1 MDQKKSAVYQEIL
14 FYGIAAILMGILVG
28 ALDALFGEVLIL
40 IAQFRGQHIAL
51 LLPFLAVAG
60 LAIVYI
66 YQKFGKNS
74 SKGMGLVFSAG
85 NKQEEEIPKRLVPL
99 VIGGTWLTHLFGGS
113 AGREGVAVQI
123 GATVGHT
130 FGKKLPFQDSKKILL
145 IAGMAAGF
153 AGLFQ
158 TPIAATFFA
167 LEVLMVGVIEYRA
180 LFPAALSA
188 FVASYTSHLLGLEKF
203 SVDLNVAVPV
213 DLLFA
218 GKVVLLGIVFGAVG
232 GLFAKLL
239 KNTKVWMAQKI
250 ADPYRRIF
258 VVGVLLTIAM
268 FALHMGR
275 YSGLGTNLIS
285 ASFDEGTIYG
295 YDWVLK
301 LVLTIVT
308 LAAGFQGGEVTPL
321 FSIGASLGYWL
332 APVFGLPP
340 EFVAA
345 LGYASVFASATNTFI
360 APVFIGVEVF
370 GYDTLPYFFAIVS
383 VAYVF
388 NSGYSIYAQEKA
400 KSDYLQ

>member
-40 IAQFRGQHIAL
+40 ITQFRGQHIAV

-60 LAIVYI
+60 LTIVYV

-74 SKGMGLVFSAG
+74 SKGMGLIFSAA
-85 NKQEEEIPKRLVPL
+85 NRQDEEIPKRLVPL

-188 FVASYTSHLLGLEKF
+188 FVASYTSHLLGLENF
-203 SVDLNVAVPV
+203 RW
-213 DLLFA
+213 
-218 GKVVLLGIVFGAVG
+218 
-232 GLFAKLL
+232 
-239 KNTKVWMAQKI
+239 T
-250 ADPYRRIF
+250 
-258 VVGVLLTIAM
+258 
-268 FALHMGR
+268 
-275 YSGLGTNLIS
+275 
-285 ASFDEGTIYG
+285 
-295 YDWVLK
+295 
-301 LVLTIVT
+301 
-308 LAAGFQGGEVTPL
+308 
-321 FSIGASLGYWL
+321 
-332 APVFGLPP
+332 
-340 EFVAA
+340 
-345 LGYASVFASATNTFI
+345 
-360 APVFIGVEVF
+360 
-370 GYDTLPYFFAIVS
+370 
-383 VAYVF
+383 
-388 NSGYSIYAQEKA
+388 
-400 KSDYLQ
+400 

>member
-1 MDQKKSAVYQEIL
+1 MKAAVYQEIF
-14 FYGIAAILMGILVG
+14 FYGIAAIVMGILVG

-40 IAQFRGQHIAL
+40 ITQFRGQHIAW
-51 LLPFLAVAG
+51 LLPFLAIAG
-60 LAIVYI
+60 LAIVYV

-74 SKGMGLVFSAG
+74 GKGMGLVFSAG
-85 NKQEEEIPKRLVPL
+85 NKQDEEIPKRLVPL
-99 VIGGTWLTHLFGGS
+99 VIGSTWLTHLFGGS

-130 FGKKLPFQDSKKILL
+130 FGKKLPFQDAKKILL
-145 IAGMAAGF
+145 VAGMAAGF

-158 TPIAATFFA
+158 TPMAATFFA
-167 LEVLMVGVIEYRA
+167 LEVLMVGAIEYRA
-180 LFPAALSA
+180 LFPAAISA
-188 FVASYTSHLLGLEKF
+188 FAAANTSHFLGLEKF
-203 SVDLNVAVPV
+203 SVDLDVAVKV

-239 KNTKVWMAQKI
+239 MIPQGWMAQKI
-250 ADPYRRIF
+250 TDPYRRIF
-258 VVGVLLTIAM
+258 VVGVLLTLVLL
-268 FALHMGR
+268 ALHMGR

-285 ASFDEGTIYG
+285 ASFEAGTIYG

-332 APVFGLPP
+332 APLFGLPP

-388 NSGYSIYAQEKA
+388 NSGHSIYAQEKM

>member
-1 MDQKKSAVYQEIL
+1 MRQMKAAGYQEIF
-14 FYGIAAILMGILVG
+14 FYGIAAIAMGVLVG

-40 IAQFRGQHIAL
+40 ITQFRGQHIAW

-60 LAIVYI
+60 LVIVYV

-85 NKQEEEIPKRLVPL
+85 NRQDEEIPKRLVPL

-130 FGKKLPFQDSKKILL
+130 FGKKLPFKDAKKILL
-145 IAGMAAGF
+145 VAGMAAGF

-158 TPIAATFFA
+158 TPMAATFFA
-167 LEVLMVGVIEYRA
+167 LEVLMVGMIEYRA
-180 LFPAALSA
+180 LFPAAISA
-188 FVASYTSHLLGLEKF
+188 FAAAYTSHFLGLEKF
-203 SVDLNVAVPV
+203 SVDLDVAVPV

-218 GKVVLLGIVFGAVG
+218 GKVVVLGIVFGAVG

-239 KNTKVWMAQKI
+239 KITKGWMAQKI
-250 ADPYRRIF
+250 TDPYRRIF
-258 VVGVLLTIAM
+258 VVGVLLTIM
-268 FALHMGR
+268 LLALHMGR

-285 ASFDEGTIYG
+285 ASFEAGTIYG

-332 APVFGLPP
+332 APVFGLPS
-340 EFVAA
+340 EMVAA

-388 NSGYSIYAQEKA
+388 NSGHSIYAQEKM

>member
-1 MDQKKSAVYQEIL
+1 MRQIKSAVYQEIF
-14 FYGIAAILMGILVG
+14 FYGIAAIVMGILVG

-40 IAQFRGQHIAL
+40 ITQFRGQHVAV
-51 LLPFLAVAG
+51 LLPFLAIAG
-60 LAIVYI
+60 LAIVYV

-85 NKQEEEIPKRLVPL
+85 NKQDEEIPKRLVPL
-99 VIGGTWLTHLFGGS
+99 VIGSTWLTHLFGGS

-130 FGKKLPFQDSKKILL
+130 FGKKLPFQDAKKILL
-145 IAGMAAGF
+145 VAGMAAGF

-158 TPIAATFFA
+158 TPMAATFFA
-167 LEVLMVGVIEYRA
+167 LEVLMVGAIEYRA
-180 LFPAALSA
+180 LFPAAISA
-188 FVASYTSHLLGLEKF
+188 FAAAYTSHFFGLEKF
-203 SVDLNVAVPV
+203 SVDLDVAVPV
-213 DLLFA
+213 DLAFA
-218 GKVVLLGIVFGAVG
+218 IKVIVLGIVFGAVG
-232 GLFAKLL
+232 GVFAKLL
-239 KNTKVWMAQKI
+239 KITKSWMAQKI
-250 ADPYRRIF
+250 TDPYRRIF
-258 VVGVLLTIAM
+258 VVGVLLTIVLL
-268 FALHMGR
+268 ALHMGR

-285 ASFDEGTIYG
+285 ASFQEGTIYG

-340 EFVAA
+340 EMVAA

-388 NSGYSIYAQEKA
+388 NSGHSIYAQEKA
-400 KSDYLQ
+400 KMDHLQ

>member
-1 MDQKKSAVYQEIL
+1 MRQMKAAVYQEIF
-14 FYGIAAILMGILVG
+14 FYGIAAIVMGILVG

-40 IAQFRGQHIAL
+40 ITQFRGQHIAW
-51 LLPFLAVAG
+51 LLPFLAIAG
-60 LAIVYI
+60 LAIVYV

-74 SKGMGLVFSAG
+74 GKGMGLVFSAG
-85 NKQEEEIPKRLVPL
+85 NKQDEEIPKRLVPL
-99 VIGGTWLTHLFGGS
+99 VIGSTWLTHLFGGS

-130 FGKKLPFQDSKKILL
+130 FGKKLPFQDAKKILL
-145 IAGMAAGF
+145 VAGMAAGF

-158 TPIAATFFA
+158 TPMAATFFA
-167 LEVLMVGVIEYRA
+167 LEVLMVGAIEYRA
-180 LFPAALSA
+180 LFPAAISA
-188 FVASYTSHLLGLEKF
+188 FAAANTSHFLGLEKF
-203 SVDLNVAVPV
+203 SVDLDVAVKV

-239 KNTKVWMAQKI
+239 KITKGWMAQKI
-250 ADPYRRIF
+250 TDPYRRIF
-258 VVGVLLTIAM
+258 VVGVLLTLVLL
-268 FALHMGR
+268 ALHMGR

-285 ASFDEGTIYG
+285 ASFEAGTIYG

-332 APVFGLPP
+332 APLFGLPP

-388 NSGYSIYAQEKA
+388 NSGHSIYAQEKM

>member
-1 MDQKKSAVYQEIL
+1 MELKKSVVYQEII
-14 FYGIAAILMGILVG
+14 FYGMAAIAMGIIVG

-40 IAQFRGQHIAL
+40 ITQFRGQHIAW

-60 LAIVYI
+60 LAIVHV

-74 SKGMGLVFSAG
+74 SKGMGLVFTAG
-85 NKQEEEIPKRLVPL
+85 NKQDEEIPKRLVPL

-123 GATVGHT
+123 GATVGYT
-130 FGKKLPFQDSKKILL
+130 FGKKIHFQDSKKILL
-145 IAGMAAGF
+145 VAGMAAGF

-158 TPIAATFFA
+158 TPMAATFFA
-167 LEVLMVGVIEYRA
+167 LEVLMVGAIEYRA

-188 FVASYTSHLLGLEKF
+188 FAAAYTSHFLGLEKF
-203 SVDLNVAVPV
+203 SVDLNVDLPV
-213 DLLFA
+213 DLSFA
-218 GKVVLLGIVFGAVG
+218 GKVVLLGIVFGAIG

-239 KNTKVWMAQKI
+239 KNTKGWLAQKI
-250 ADPYRRIF
+250 TDPYRRIF
-258 VVGVLLTIAM
+258 VVGVLLTISL

-285 ASFDEGTIYG
+285 ASFEAGTIYS

-332 APVFGLPP
+332 APLFGLPP

-360 APVFIGVEVF
+360 APIFIGVEVF

-383 VAYVF
+383 VAYAF
-388 NSGYSIYAQEKA
+388 NNGHSIYAQEKA
-400 KSDYLQ
+400 KIDHLR